1 MLKFSVKAV
10 TSLALALAPQLAAAA
25 VYTYTLDTPNDDK
38 GYATSGT
45 VTVDNQSGKFT
56 LTATTTPTGQSGITN
71 TISGY
76 NPTFKQFTGLAS
88 DVFKLDTGV
97 TLTGVTGGVTYTGQT
112 KTGNGQKG
120 VLTRFDTVTPVS
132 GQDVTLSYEDGNK
145 FNIQTTWTNGQR
157 TTGTSKPGGGQTWEY
172 SAACISPANAPEA
185 NSKRCGPSN
194 IDTTSNGT
202 SNGGGGNGGGGN
214 GGGGNGGGG
223 NGGGTTGQPVPEP
236 GVAGLFLLGSLG
248 LLFSQRRRIQLAPHR
263 A

>member
-97 TLTGVTGGVTYTGQT
+97 ALTGVTGGVTYTGQT

-132 GQDVTLSYEDGNK
+132 GQNVTLSYEDGNK

-202 SNGGGGNGGGGN
+202 RNGGGGN

-248 LLFSQRRRIQLAPHR
+248 LLFSQRRRIQFAPHR

>member
-10 TSLALALAPQLAAAA
+10 ASFALVLAPQLAAAA
-25 VYTYTLDTPNDDK
+25 VYTYTLGTPNDDK
-38 GYATSGT
+38 GYTTSGT
-45 VTVDNQSGKFT
+45 VTVDNQSGMFT
-56 LTATTTPTGQSGITN
+56 LTATTTPAGQPGITN

-76 NPTFKQFTGLAS
+76 NAIFKQFTGLAS
-88 DVFKLDTGV
+88 DVFKLDAGI

-120 VLTRFDTVTPVS
+120 VLTRFDTVTPFS
-132 GQDVTLSYEDGNK
+132 GQNVTLSYEDGNK

-172 SAACISPANAPEA
+172 SAACISPANAPKA
-185 NSKRCGPSN
+185 NSERCGPSN
-194 IDTTSNGT
+194 IGTTSNGT
-202 SNGGGGNGGGGN
+202 SNGGGGN

-236 GVAGLFLLGSLG
+236 GVGGLFLLGTLG
-248 LLFSQRRRIQLAPHR
+248 LLFAQRRRVQWDPQR
-263 A
+263 G